1 MFVKMW
7 YSIVPNERGKNKM
20 KRLGLFVACVAALI
34 VIGGGWRMLHR
45 SAAASPQP
53 PPPVPVTV
61 AAVKVQDVPIY
72 LGGIGTV
79 QAFNTVQVKAQ
90 VNGTLLDLPV
100 LEGQEVQKGA
110 IVAQI
115 DPAPYKAALDQALA
129 QRAKDAA
136 QLRSA
141 RLNLQRYQA
150 LAKNHFEPLQQVD
163 NQQALVDTDIASIQA
178 DDAMIEM
185 ARINLGYCT
194 IRAPFAGRVSL
205 YQVDAG
211 NLILAASQTSI
222 LSIDQD
228 KPIAVV
234 FTLPESELPQ
244 VQESRSKG
252 SLQVQVV
259 AGATRKLLAT
269 GTLMAPNNAIDTTT
283 GTISLKARFA
293 NIDDHLWPGQFV
305 NVRLQVGTLS
315 HALTIPALAV
325 QHGPDGLYVFQVKP
339 DQTVVQTAIDVGNQD
354 SGNSGFDVVTRGLTS
369 GAPVVVSGQYRLVPG
384 ARVKIITEPSQ
395 TSSTEIQDGVSPS

>member
-1 MFVKMW
+1 
-7 YSIVPNERGKNKM
+7 M
-20 KRLGLFVACVAALI
+20 KRLGLFAGTVVAFVI
-34 VIGGGWRMLHR
+34 IGGGWRMLHGPV
-45 SAAASPQP
+45 AASSP

-61 AAVKVQDVPIY
+61 AAVKAQDMPIY
-72 LGGIGTV
+72 LDGIGTV
-79 QAFNTVQVKAQ
+79 QAFNTVQIKAQ

-100 LEGQEVQKGA
+100 LEGREVQKGA

-163 NQQALVDTDIASIQA
+163 DQQALVDTDIAGIQA
-178 DDAMIEM
+178 DDAMIET
-185 ARINLGYCT
+185 AWINLGYCT

-205 YQVDAG
+205 YRVDVG
-211 NLILAASQTSI
+211 NLILAAGQTSI

-234 FTLPESELPQ
+234 FTLPENEL
-244 VQESRSKG
+244 
-252 SLQVQVV
+252 LQVQDGRSKASLPVQVV
-259 AGATRKLLAT
+259 TGSTQRLLAT
-269 GTLMAPNNAIDTTT
+269 GTLMAPNNAIDTAT

-293 NIDDHLWPGQFV
+293 NADDHLWPGQFV

-315 HALTIPALAV
+315 HALTVPALAV

-339 DQTVVQTAIDVGNQD
+339 DQTVVQTAINVGTQD
-354 SGNSGFDVVTRGLTS
+354 SGNNGLDVVTRGLTS
-369 GAPVVVSGQYRLVPG
+369 GATVVVSGQYRLVPG
-384 ARVKIITEPSQ
+384 ARVKIISEPSQ
-395 TSSTEIQDGVSPS
+395 TNSAETQDGASPS